1 MTMNEALEALANVN
15 CADSDITKS
24 FSQLFQIVLMYDGK
38 LNWLFSNFL
47 SPAEAH
53 RYASS
58 FAFNTLCGIVVHCY
72 QHNGLYHLRG
82 DGNLEDVDNST
93 LIQLRADIVS
103 EIIKSPPESSD
114 NSESEENSEDKVIWV
129 EEDDD
134 FLTRKNK

>member
-1 MTMNEALEALANVN
+1 MTMNEALEALDNVN

-24 FSQLFQIVLMYDGK
+24 FSQLFQIVLMYNGK

-47 SPAEAH
+47 SPAEAR

-58 FAFNTLCGIVVHCY
+58 FAFNTLCVIVTHCY

-82 DGNLEDVDNST
+82 DGDLEDVDNST

-103 EIIKSPPESSD
+103 EIIKSSSESSD
-114 NSESEENSEDKVIWV
+114 NSESEDSEDKVIWV